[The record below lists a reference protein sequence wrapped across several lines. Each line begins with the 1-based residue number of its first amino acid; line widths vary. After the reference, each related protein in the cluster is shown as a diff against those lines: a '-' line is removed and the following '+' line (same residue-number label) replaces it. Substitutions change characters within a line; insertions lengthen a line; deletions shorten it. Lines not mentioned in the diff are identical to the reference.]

1 MHNEHGNVLS
11 HCLSLSLPLLL
22 NCVDSLKPRYEN
34 DREINWKIVWQ
45 ISNTNLNA
53 TLRKTLANS
62 ISIESLIIV
71 FIDIDSWLIGIKH
84 FRQ

>member
-1 MHNEHGNVLS
+1 MEMFSLTV
-11 HCLSLSLPLLL
+11 SLSLPLLL
-22 NCVDSLKPRYEN
+22 NCVDSAKPRYEN

-53 TLRKTLANS
+53 TLRKTLPNS

-71 FIDIDSWLIGIKH
+71 FIEIDSWLIGIKH